1 MNLNKFKYI
10 HFLILTVFISIVFI
24 IYIGNGINNEIYN
37 YIRKYLLITLSL
49 KDDYYIAIIIVFCI
63 FIIFI
68 TIFSLPL
75 PPFFKPLSAGILF
88 GQYLGFFICIFSVC
102 IATLIFVNFFKLFLS
117 FEFIQKKTIETPK
130 FIKKTIE
137 NEFLFIFLFRLIP
150 GVPFI
155 IQNISISLMKTNY
168 LLYIPATFFGLIPSY
183 FIMTK
188 LGSNLGDVII
198 TKHDFE
204 LNYFFSANNI
214 YIICLYILFIFLSH
228 FFSKKFLKKN
238 D

>member
-1 MNLNKFKYI
+1 
-10 HFLILTVFISIVFI
+10 
-24 IYIGNGINNEIYN
+24 
-37 YIRKYLLITLSL
+37 
-49 KDDYYIAIIIVFCI
+49 
-63 FIIFI
+63 
-68 TIFSLPL
+68 
-75 PPFFKPLSAGILF
+75 
-88 GQYLGFFICIFSVC
+88 
-102 IATLIFVNFFKLFLS
+102 
-117 FEFIQKKTIETPK
+117 
-130 FIKKTIE
+130 
-137 NEFLFIFLFRLIP
+137 
-150 GVPFI
+150 
-155 IQNISISLMKTNY
+155 MKTNY